1 VNNTTAATDP
11 LTLRLSK
18 GERWSKAM
26 GIRTG
31 QQYLESLRDG
41 REIWIDGE
49 RVREVTTD
57 PRLRGAAHSVAELYD
72 LQHRPDLQDKLTYLA
87 SDSGERVGLS
97 YLEPTSSADLVRR
110 REMVKTWMDWSCG
123 MMGRS
128 PDFMNIHMTGFASAS
143 DYFARAGKHFGH
155 NLRQYYHYLR
165 AQDVCLTHTLI
176 NPQIDKSKPVHQ
188 QPKNT
193 AAAIVKETDA
203 GIVIRGARTIATLAP
218 FAHDLAVFPSTYL
231 QASEEAKPYAF
242 AFCIP
247 VATAGLRFICR
258 PTIAPAGGRVR
269 DYPFS
274 ARMDE
279 MDCVAIFDDV
289 LVPWERVFICRN
301 PQLANGLFVETGCMN
316 QIMHQFATKDLAKAE
331 FMLGVALSMT
341 EAIGTSGFEHVQ
353 NYLHEMINT
362 VELVR
367 ACIRAS
373 EADCVPGPNG
383 TVLPSAQPLSTV
395 RTLFP
400 QFYPR
405 LVEIVQ
411 LLGSSGLVM
420 TPGDHE
426 LAGERAADV
435 RLYYQ
440 AATLPAEKRIPLFRL
455 AWDVTC
461 SSFAGRQTLYERF
474 FSGDPWR
481 LAMARYQSYP
491 HKEELKRRVWDFL
504 DRTADWESRL
514 KG

>member
-1 VNNTTAATDP
+1 
-11 LTLRLSK
+11 
-18 GERWSKAM
+18 M
-26 GIRTG
+26 GARTG
-31 QQYLESLRDG
+31 QEYLESLKDG
-41 REIWIDGE
+41 REIWIDGA
-49 RVREVTTD
+49 RVKDVTSD
-57 PRLRGAAHSVAELYD
+57 PRFCGAAQSLAELYD
-72 LQHRPDLQDKLTYLA
+72 LQHRSSLQEKMTYP
-87 SDSGERVGLS
+87 SPISGQRVGLS
-97 YLEPTSSADLVRR
+97 YLEPTCEQDLHRR

-143 DYFARAGKHFGH
+143 DYFARDGKQFGH
-155 NLRQYYHYLR
+155 NIRRYYESLRE
-165 AQDVCLTHTLI
+165 QDLCLTHTLI
-176 NPQIDKSKPVHQ
+176 NPQIDKSRPVHQ
-188 QPKNT
+188 QPRNT
-193 AAAIVKETDA
+193 AAALVKETDA

-218 FAHDLAVFPSTYL
+218 FAHEIAVFPSTYL

-247 VATAGLRFICR
+247 VATPGLRFICR
-258 PTIAPAGGRVR
+258 PTLTPTGGRVL

-274 ARMDE
+274 SRMDE
-279 MDCVAIFDDV
+279 MDCVAIFDEV

-331 FMLGVALSMT
+331 FLLGIALSMT
-341 EAIGTSGFEHVQ
+341 DAIGTNGFEHVQ

-373 EADCVPGPNG
+373 EADCVSGPNG
-383 TVLPSAQPLSTV
+383 TVLPNAQPLSTV

-400 QFYPR
+400 QLYPR
-405 LVEIVQ
+405 LVEIIQ

-420 TPGDHE
+420 SPNYSE
-426 LAGERAADV
+426 LTGERAADV
-435 RLYYQ
+435 QLYYQ
-440 AATLPAEKRIPLFRL
+440 AATQPAEKRIPLFRL
-455 AWDVTC
+455 AWEVAC

-481 LAMARYQSYP
+481 LAMTRYQSYP
-491 HKEELKRRVWDFL
+491 RKEELKQRVWDFL
-504 DRTADWESRL
+504 GRAAESDTKL
-514 KG
+514 NNE